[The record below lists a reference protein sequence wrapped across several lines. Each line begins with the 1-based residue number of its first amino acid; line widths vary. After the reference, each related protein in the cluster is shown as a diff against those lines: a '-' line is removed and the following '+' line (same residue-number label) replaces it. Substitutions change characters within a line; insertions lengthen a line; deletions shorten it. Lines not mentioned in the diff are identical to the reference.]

1 MDQWYTP
8 LIQDGYAFYN
18 ASGEGLMN
26 IDRVDSFF
34 STDQRSP
41 LSFLGVIEL
50 TDEGDPIIYEVSY
63 ENDLYSLQIDY
74 THDKF
79 GSDDQDTFTG
89 TYEHSTVVP
98 GKVRG
103 RACVLYNGDQTPN
116 FDDWSTWAD
125 NRACVVAHLP

>member
-1 MDQWYTP
+1 
-8 LIQDGYAFYN
+8 
-18 ASGEGLMN
+18 MN